1 MIYLVIAIFQV
12 IVVVHPS
19 LIHIF
24 YIVTSHD
31 AGRAEVHGVLLLVG
45 ECICQVFR
53 RETIALHR
61 LLVVPFLPLL
71 HRNEW

>member
-45 ECICQVFR
+45 ECVSQVFCRKPVVHR
-53 RETIALHR
+53 RGYLSI
-61 LLVVPFLPLL
+61 PFLPLL
-71 HRNEW
+71 HRD